1 MKHRSVRQLVLV
13 LLAVFVAAGMGLS
26 VAQASGMTARMATM
40 SDMTMPDHGD
50 CQGCPD
56 QPGDGGMKAM
66 ACGSVCA
73 APVIAPLPLATAL
86 PAGESL
92 AFVAA
97 LDLFLNGRT
106 LPPDPDPP
114 RTSDIR

>member
-26 VAQASGMTARMATM
+26 VAQASDMAARMATM
-40 SDMTMPDHGD
+40 SDMAMPDHGD

-66 ACGSVCA
+66 ACGNICA
-73 APVIAPLPLATAL
+73 APVIAPLPLAAAL
-86 PAGESL
+86 PAGENL
-92 AFVAA
+92 AFMAA
-97 LDLFLNGRT
+97 PDLFLNGRT

-114 RTSDIR
+114 RTSDIG